1 MTSGQ
6 PRSPVATGA
15 VQWPLAMAVLPAVA
29 GCFLALARTTLAEMV
44 EPDSEPL
51 WEIGVVGGGG
61 YLPDYPA
68 ADENHVNGLALPFAI
83 YRGEVFR
90 LGDRGAARG
99 IVVDDGGFELDLGL
113 DAAFPVDSDNSDAR
127 EGMNDLDFLLEVGPR
142 LTYRFLPP
150 EDRDELDLALAVRA
164 VLSTDFSNLRYQGLT
179 VAPSLTYRRNDFLLD
194 DMRAVVSVGP
204 LFGFDGLNDYFY
216 RVAPSEARPGRPA
229 YEADDGYMGT
239 ELSAGLSW
247 GIRENLRLFGGVQ
260 LGYWGGSANDDSPLH
275 RQDLTIGVGGGLRW
289 SILTSER
296 RVAR

>member
-1 MTSGQ
+1 
-6 PRSPVATGA
+6 
-15 VQWPLAMAVLPAVA
+15 MAVLPAVA

>member
-15 VQWPLAMAVLPAVA
+15 VQLPLAMAVLPAVA

-216 RVAPSEARPGRPA
+216 RVAPSEARAGRPA